1 MLKYQVRAISR
12 PSPYGS
18 PSSSTHD
25 TTLTSRSNS
34 LASLSSVDSA
44 NSDGDWGTLRVYTN
58 NVKACTD
65 YKTIRLST
73 QCTSRSVIDTV
84 LSKFKISCR
93 DTNLFELW
101 MEVTTKAN
109 GKPVQTILRLDHT
122 ARPLELQRC
131 HPTNMSRFILHMTSV
146 GTLVRVHDHNISPQ
160 SNYKS
165 LLLAN
170 ETSCREAIAIVM
182 SLNRKEFDGE
192 YALFLTAPEGEA
204 QIPPEVSLVSIAM
217 KCQPYHKIVIRQVE
231 PP

>member
-1 MLKYQVRAISR
+1 
-12 PSPYGS
+12 
-18 PSSSTHD
+18 
-25 TTLTSRSNS
+25 
-34 LASLSSVDSA
+34 
-44 NSDGDWGTLRVYTN
+44 GTLRVYTN

-73 QCTSRSVIDTV
+73 QCTSRSVIDIV

-131 HPTNMSRFILHMTSV
+131 HPANMSRFILHMTSD
-146 GTLVRVHDHNISPQ
+146 GTLVRIYDHNISPQ

-165 LLLAN
+165 LLLAK

-182 SLNRKEFDGE
+182 SLNRKEFDAE

-204 QIPPEVSLVSIAM
+204 QIPSEVSLVSIAV
-217 KCQPYHKIVIRQVE
+217 KCQPYHKIIIRQVDTL
-231 PP
+231 

>member
-1 MLKYQVRAISR
+1 MLKYQVRAVSR
-12 PSPYGS
+12 PSAYGS

-101 MEVTTKAN
+101 MEEPSKVNYGTLIHHHQNAESTTF
-109 GKPVQTILRLDHT
+109 PY
-122 ARPLELQRC
+122 RC
-131 HPTNMSRFILHMTSV
+131 HPANMSRFILHMTSD
-146 GTLVRVHDHNISPQ
+146 GTLVRIYDHNISPQ

-165 LLLAN
+165 LLLAK

-182 SLNRKEFDGE
+182 SLNRKEFDAE

-204 QIPPEVSLVSIAM
+204 QIPYWWSSICNERETIFVLFHQCHILVHS
-217 KCQPYHKIVIRQVE
+217 
-231 PP
+231 